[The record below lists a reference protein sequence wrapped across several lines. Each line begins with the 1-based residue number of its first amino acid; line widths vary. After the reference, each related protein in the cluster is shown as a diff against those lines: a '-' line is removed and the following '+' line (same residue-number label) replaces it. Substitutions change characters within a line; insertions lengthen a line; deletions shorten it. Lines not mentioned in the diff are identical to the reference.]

1 MGKCQGQTIVY
12 SRITGYY
19 QPTSQWN
26 PGKAEEFSDRKK
38 YTTST
43 QLQNDSIDKVINKEK
58 NYVRLLGTPA
68 RG

>member
-26 PGKAEEFSDRKK
+26 PGKIEEFGDRKK

-43 QLQNDSIDKVINKEK
+43 QLETKDTDKVVNKENK
-58 NYVRLLGTPA
+58 
-68 RG
+68 